1 MEIAHNIG
9 RTGEQSNKL
18 QVRKGFTVVQRQY
31 CLHVS
36 LRVATPAARRLFLS
50 FKLTPVCCHFMFQPE
65 PADLMS
71 SIAAAL
77 AGCKCLMRQLQL
89 DVELQRL
96 SLGQPLRESATSL
109 VTFAH
114 SVLTLFNG
122 IIAVWP
128 IVSWQ
133 YRNLAVLASTCL

>member
-18 QVRKGFTVVQRQY
+18 HVRNEFHCAEVQRQY

-36 LRVATPAARRLFLS
+36 LHVATPAVRRLFLG
-50 FKLTPVCCHFMFQPE
+50 FKLTPFCCHLMFQFKL
-65 PADLMS
+65 ADLMA

-77 AGCKCLMRQLQL
+77 AGCKSMMSQLQL
-89 DVELQRL
+89 DVELRQL
-96 SLGQPLRESATSL
+96 SIEQPLRESATSL

-128 IVSWQ
+128 IVSWRHENEQ
-133 YRNLAVLASTCL
+133 HE